1 MVMNEKSID
10 SSTDTFLVILLPL
23 AFVIVFLFATWPVLL
38 GLIVLS
44 ISFKVWQQRRWQ
56 QWSLQVN
63 PIFHQLIQ
71 ATQGRVTSLDLAMK
85 ANISAATAKKYLDT
99 KAEEFGASRQ
109 NYEDCGT
116 VYYFITSS
124 ILGNI
129 LDQSEPPIESEQ
141 QENQV
146 LKQIAVQTLDEELKN
161 ESESIQVIA
170 PQAETSSEHSSIE
183 PPAIAPEDSSIEPP
197 AVASE
202 ALADSSIEPP
212 AVASEPSEDISQ
224 HVEPLNHT
232 KSVPQSLI
240 QSELAKRL
248 NVYSS
253 TVYKRRDDPDF
264 SQWSR
269 SKDPDGIAWKFS
281 RKTKEFQPVEEAS
294 KEV

>member
-1 MVMNEKSID
+1 MNEKSIE
-10 SSTDTFLVILLPL
+10 SSADAFLVILLPL

-44 ISFKVWQQRRWQ
+44 ISFKVWQHRRWQ
-56 QWSLQVN
+56 QWSQQVN
-63 PIFHQLIQ
+63 PMFHQLIQ
-71 ATQGRVTSLDLAMK
+71 ATQGRVTPLDLAMK
-85 ANISAATAKKYLDT
+85 GNFSAAVAKKYLDS

-141 QENQV
+141 E
-146 LKQIAVQTLDEELKN
+146 KEKTKGSGQIAVQTLDNGLKDQ
-161 ESESIQVIA
+161 SDQAVQVIA
-170 PQAETSSEHSSIE
+170 PEAETST
-183 PPAIAPEDSSIEPP
+183 EDSSIDSRAIVSEAFVSSSSTEDSTIDSP
-197 AVASE
+197 AIASVASS
-202 ALADSSIEPP
+202 DT
-212 AVASEPSEDISQ
+212 SQ
-224 HVEPLNHT
+224 HLEPLGHT
-232 KSVPQSLI
+232 KSVPKSLI

-264 SQWSR
+264 PQWSR
-269 SKDPDGIAWKFS
+269 DKDPDGIAWKFS

-294 KEV
+294 

>member
-10 SSTDTFLVILLPL
+10 SSVDTFLVILLPL

-38 GLIVLS
+38 GLIILS
-44 ISFKVWQQRRWQ
+44 ISFKVWQRYRWQ
-56 QWSLQVN
+56 QWSQKVN

-71 ATQGRVTSLDLAMK
+71 ANQGRVTPLDLSMK
-85 ANISAATAKKYLDT
+85 GNFSAATAKKYLDS

-109 NYEDCGT
+109 NYEDWGT

-141 QENQV
+141 PKEKTEDV
-146 LKQIAVQTLDEELKN
+146 EQIAVQTSDEGRKN
-161 ESESIQVIA
+161 ESDSTVQVIT
-170 PQAETSSEHSSIE
+170 PAEITEDKSIDSTVVLSETDSDTSH
-183 PPAIAPEDSSIEPP
+183 
-197 AVASE
+197 
-202 ALADSSIEPP
+202 
-212 AVASEPSEDISQ
+212 
-224 HVEPLNHT
+224 HVEPAT
-232 KSVPQSLI
+232 GTSVPKSLI

-281 RKTKEFQPVEEAS
+281 RKSKEFQPVEE
-294 KEV
+294 

>member
-10 SSTDTFLVILLPL
+10 SRVDTFLVILLPL

-38 GLIVLS
+38 GLIILS
-44 ISFKVWQQRRWQ
+44 ISFKAWQRHQWQ
-56 QWSLQVN
+56 QWSQHVN

-71 ATQGRVTSLDLAMK
+71 ANQGRVTPLDLSMK
-85 ANISAATAKKYLDT
+85 GNFSAATAKKYLDS
-99 KAEEFGASRQ
+99 KAEEFGASKQ

-141 QENQV
+141 KEKTENAG
-146 LKQIAVQTLDEELKN
+146 QIAVQTRDEGRKN
-161 ESESIQVIA
+161 ESDSTVQVLAPAKINEDSIDSTASLSEAV
-170 PQAETSSEHSSIE
+170 EDTSS
-183 PPAIAPEDSSIEPP
+183 
-197 AVASE
+197 
-202 ALADSSIEPP
+202 
-212 AVASEPSEDISQ
+212 
-224 HVEPLNHT
+224 HVESAT
-232 KSVPQSLI
+232 GTITVPKSLI

-281 RKTKEFQPVEEAS
+281 RQSKEFQPVEEGN
-294 KEV
+294 

>member
-1 MVMNEKSID
+1 MNEKSLD
-10 SSTDTFLVILLPL
+10 SSADTFLVILLPL

-44 ISFKVWQQRRWQ
+44 ISFKIWQQRRWQ
-56 QWSLQVN
+56 QWSQQVN

-85 ANISAATAKKYLDT
+85 ANISAAVAKKYLDT
-99 KAEEFGASRQ
+99 KAEEFGASQQ

-141 QENQV
+141 EKNQD

-161 ESESIQVIA
+161 ESESIQVIT
-170 PQAETSSEHSSIE
+170 PQAETSTADSIHFPALTEASADSSIE
-183 PPAIAPEDSSIEPP
+183 PPAIA
-197 AVASE
+197 SE
-202 ALADSSIEPP
+202 SADSFIESS
-212 AVASEPSEDISQ
+212 AVASEPSEDTFQ

-232 KSVPQSLI
+232 KSVPKSLI

-264 SQWSR
+264 SQWSH

-281 RKTKEFQPVEEAS
+281 RKTKEFQPLEEGS

>member
-10 SSTDTFLVILLPL
+10 SSTDAFLVILLPL

-44 ISFKVWQQRRWQ
+44 ISFKIWQQRRWQ
-56 QWSLQVN
+56 QWSQQVN
-63 PIFHQLIQ
+63 PLFHQLIR
-71 ATQGRVTSLDLAMK
+71 ATQGRVTPLDLAMK
-85 ANISAATAKKYLDT
+85 ANISAAVAKKYLDT
-99 KAEEFGASRQ
+99 KAEEFGASQQ

-141 QENQV
+141 EKNQD
-146 LKQIAVQTLDEELKN
+146 LKQTAVQTLDQELKN
-161 ESESIQVIA
+161 ESESIPVIA
-170 PQAETSSEHSSIE
+170 PQVETST
-183 PPAIAPEDSSIEPP
+183 EDSSIEPP
-197 AVASE
+197 AASE
-202 ALADSSIEPP
+202 SVVDSSIEPSTI
-212 AVASEPSEDISQ
+212 ASEPSADSQ

-232 KSVPQSLI
+232 QSVPKSLI

-281 RKTKEFQPVEEAS
+281 RKTKEFQPLEEES

>member
-1 MVMNEKSID
+1 MNEKSID

-44 ISFKVWQQRRWQ
+44 ISFKIWQQRRWQ
-56 QWSLQVN
+56 QWSQQVN
-63 PIFHQLIQ
+63 PLFHQLIG

-85 ANISAATAKKYLDT
+85 ANISAAVAKKYLDT

-129 LDQSEPPIESEQ
+129 LDQSEPPTESEQ
-141 QENQV
+141 EENQD
-146 LKQIAVQTLDEELKN
+146 LKQIAVPTLNEELKH

-170 PQAETSSEHSSIE
+170 PQAETSTEDSIHSPAITEASADSSIE
-183 PPAIAPEDSSIEPP
+183 PPAIASELANSSIE
-197 AVASE
+197 
-202 ALADSSIEPP
+202 SS
-212 AVASEPSEDISQ
+212 AVASEPSKDISP
-224 HVEPLNHT
+224 HLEPLNHT
-232 KSVPQSLI
+232 KSVPKSLI

-281 RKTKEFQPVEEAS
+281 RKTKEFQPLEEGT

>member
-1 MVMNEKSID
+1 MNEKSID
-10 SSTDTFLVILLPL
+10 SSVDTFLVILLPL

-38 GLIVLS
+38 GLIILS
-44 ISFKVWQQRRWQ
+44 ISFKAWQRHRWQ
-56 QWSLQVN
+56 QWSQQVN

-71 ATQGRVTSLDLAMK
+71 ANQGRVTPLDLSMK
-85 ANISAATAKKYLDT
+85 GNFSAATAKKYLDS
-99 KAEEFGASRQ
+99 KAEEFGAAKQ
-109 NYEDCGT
+109 NYEDWGT

-141 QENQV
+141 KEKTQE
-146 LKQIAVQTLDEELKN
+146 LGQIAVQTLDEGRKN
-161 ESESIQVIA
+161 ESDSTVQVIA
-170 PQAETSSEHSSIE
+170 PAETLT
-183 PPAIAPEDSSIEPP
+183 EDSIDSPGIL
-197 AVASE
+197 SE
-202 ALADSSIEPP
+202 A
-212 AVASEPSEDISQ
+212 VEDTSH
-224 HVEPLNHT
+224 HVEPAT
-232 KSVPQSLI
+232 GTSIPKSLI

-281 RKTKEFQPVEEAS
+281 RKTKEFQPVEEGG
-294 KEV
+294 

>member
-10 SSTDTFLVILLPL
+10 SSADTFLVILLPL

-44 ISFKVWQQRRWQ
+44 ISFKVWQHRRWQ
-56 QWSLQVN
+56 QWSQQVN
-63 PIFHQLIQ
+63 PMFHQLIQ
-71 ATQGRVTSLDLAMK
+71 ATQGRVTPLDLAMK
-85 ANISAATAKKYLDT
+85 GNFSAAVAKKYLDS

-141 QENQV
+141 LEEKSDN
-146 LKQIAVQTLDEELKN
+146 LGQIPVQTLDKGLKD
-161 ESESIQVIA
+161 ESQSMQVIA
-170 PQAETSSEHSSIE
+170 SEAITSSL
-183 PPAIAPEDSSIEPP
+183 DSSIQPD
-197 AVASE
+197 AIASVTSSP
-202 ALADSSIEPP
+202 DSSIQPD
-212 AVASEPSEDISQ
+212 AIASSSSSDTSQ
-224 HVEPLNHT
+224 HLEPLDHT
-232 KSVPQSLI
+232 LSVPKSLI

-264 SQWSR
+264 PEWSR
-269 SKDPDGIAWKFS
+269 GKDPDGIAWKFS
-281 RKTKEFQPVEEAS
+281 RKTKEFQPVEEGT
-294 KEV
+294 

>member
-44 ISFKVWQQRRWQ
+44 ISFKIWQQRRWQ

-99 KAEEFGASRQ
+99 KAEEFGASQQ

-129 LDQSEPPIESEQ
+129 LDQSEPPIEDQSEPPIESEQ
-141 QENQV
+141 QENQD
-146 LKQIAVQTLDEELKN
+146 LKQIAVQTLDEGVKHQ
-161 ESESIQVIA
+161 SESIQVIA
-170 PQAETSSEHSSIE
+170 PQAETST
-183 PPAIAPEDSSIEPP
+183 EDSSIEPP
-197 AVASE
+197 AVASK
-202 ALADSSIEPP
+202 ASADSSIEPP
-212 AVASEPSEDISQ
+212 AVASESSEDISQ
-224 HVEPLNHT
+224 HVELLNHT

>member
-1 MVMNEKSID
+1 MNEKSLD
-10 SSTDTFLVILLPL
+10 SSADTFLVILLPL

-44 ISFKVWQQRRWQ
+44 ISFKIWQQRRWQ
-56 QWSLQVN
+56 QWSQQVN
-63 PIFHQLIQ
+63 PLFHQLIQ

-85 ANISAATAKKYLDT
+85 ANISAAVAKKYLDT

-141 QENQV
+141 EENQD
-146 LKQIAVQTLDEELKN
+146 LKQIAVQTLDEGLKN

-170 PQAETSSEHSSIE
+170 PQAETST
-183 PPAIAPEDSSIEPP
+183 EDSSIEPP
-197 AVASE
+197 VVASE
-202 ALADSSIEPP
+202 PSADSIEPP
-212 AVASEPSEDISQ
+212 AVASEPSEDTFQ
-224 HVEPLNHT
+224 HIEPLNHT
-232 KSVPQSLI
+232 KSVPKSLI

-281 RKTKEFQPVEEAS
+281 RKTKEFQPVEEAT
-294 KEV
+294 

>member
-1 MVMNEKSID
+1 MNEKSID